1 MRICEQG
8 RENLA
13 IAIIR
18 QAVNDYN
25 KALKTLKKNPK
36 NIEENRV
43 KNECEDFFSSDFFE
57 YLTYN
62 LDTKYI
68 ISNIERMIE
77 NEKKAL

>member
-8 RENLA
+8 CENLA

-18 QAVNDYN
+18 QAVNDYS

-43 KNECEDFFSSDFFE
+43 KNECEDFFNSDFFE

-62 LDTKYI
+62 LDSKYI

-77 NEKKAL
+77 NEKKAV

>member
-8 RENLA
+8 CENLA
-13 IAIIR
+13 IAIIK
-18 QAVNDYN
+18 QAVNDYS
-25 KALKTLKKNPK
+25 KALIFKD
-36 NIEENRV
+36 NRV
-43 KNECEDFFSSDFFE
+43 KKECEDFFNSDFFE

-77 NEKKAL
+77 NEKKAV

>member
-8 RENLA
+8 CENLA

-18 QAVNDYN
+18 QAVNDYRN
-25 KALKTLKKNPK
+25 AL
-36 NIEENRV
+36 NIGDNRV
-43 KNECEDFFSSDFFE
+43 KKECEDFFCSDFFE

-62 LDTKYI
+62 LDSKYI

-77 NEKKAL
+77 NEKKAV

>member
-8 RENLA
+8 CENLA

-18 QAVNDYN
+18 QAVNDYS

-43 KNECEDFFSSDFFE
+43 KKDCEDFFSCDFF
-57 YLTYN
+57 
-62 LDTKYI
+62 
-68 ISNIERMIE
+68 
-77 NEKKAL
+77 

>member
-1 MRICEQG
+1 MRICNEG
-8 RENLA
+8 CENLA

-18 QAVNDYN
+18 QAVNEYS

-43 KNECEDFFSSDFFE
+43 KNECEDFFSSDCFE
-57 YLTYN
+57 NLTYN

-77 NEKKAL
+77 N

>member
-8 RENLA
+8 CENLA

-18 QAVNDYN
+18 QAVNDYRN
-25 KALKTLKKNPK
+25 ALNMKD
-36 NIEENRV
+36 NRV
-43 KNECEDFFSSDFFE
+43 KKECEDFFNSDFFE

-77 NEKKAL
+77 NEKKAI

>member
-8 RENLA
+8 CENLA

-18 QAVNDYN
+18 QAVKDYSN
-25 KALKTLKKNPK
+25 ALYVKD
-36 NIEENRV
+36 NRV
-43 KNECEDFFSSDFFE
+43 KKECEDFFNSDFFE

-68 ISNIERMIE
+68 ISNIKRMIE
-77 NEKKAL
+77 NEKKTV

>member
-8 RENLA
+8 CENLA

>member
-8 RENLA
+8 CENLA

-18 QAVNDYN
+18 QAVNDYRN
-25 KALKTLKKNPK
+25 AL
-36 NIEENRV
+36 NIGDNRV
-43 KNECEDFFSSDFFE
+43 KNECEDFFNSDFFE

-77 NEKKAL
+77 NEKKAV

>member
-8 RENLA
+8 CENLA

-18 QAVNDYN
+18 QAVNDYRN
-25 KALKTLKKNPK
+25 ALN
-36 NIEENRV
+36 NGENRV
-43 KNECEDFFSSDFFE
+43 KNECEDFFNSDFFE

-62 LDTKYI
+62 LDSKYI

-77 NEKKAL
+77 NEKKAV

>member
-8 RENLA
+8 CENLA

-18 QAVNDYN
+18 QAVNDYS
-25 KALKTLKKNPK
+25 KALKTLEKNPK
-36 NIEENRV
+36 NIEENKI

-62 LDTKYI
+62 MDSKYI
-68 ISNIERMIE
+68 ISNIERMIK
-77 NEKKAL
+77 NEKKAI